1 MFTYNENIY
10 DSLSFFDSLQEDIF
24 PLILRIAFFSHFI
37 LSTEYMYLIIVH
49 LYLLIKRFLLES
61 NLLSCVASLQFHIIE
76 ILLCVPFSTW
86 KKIKISCVIIH
97 VNDLRNRTSFRR
109 LMVICLGFLKIEL
122 LGIKYYG
129 LISR

>member
-76 ILLCVPFSTW
+76 ILLCVPFST
-86 KKIKISCVIIH
+86 
-97 VNDLRNRTSFRR
+97 
-109 LMVICLGFLKIEL
+109 
-122 LGIKYYG
+122 
-129 LISR
+129 